1 MLMILENME
10 KDIIFIDTNVFVSEH
25 YFLEGNR
32 INKLL
37 ELAEEGYINILWPE
51 IAYNEV
57 KSHIVRDMS
66 LAFKYV
72 CCKDNRV
79 LRNHPAFVEYCKN
92 GKDSVCK
99 IALQLLESFKVK
111 SHAFIIPTTYCDNV
125 GEVFDKYFSK
135 KKPFGIEKKKDEF
148 PDAFIIQ
155 SLEKYCKKNSLNQK
169 IKVLTT
175 DRDYVDSSSYLTI
188 VRDYGKYISEKL
200 ATKEEFDQLYEEMN
214 IEASFFKNH
223 WQEEI
228 EKILN
233 IEDTYSEYCNYGE
246 VSFIEVECCD
256 IDLDCRDLYILN
268 NEENAIIFDVYP
280 TVNFS
285 VKIIYHDTSE
295 AWYDKE
301 YDEWYGDEWKE
312 DTLNLSVP
320 FESTI
325 RFDKTNTFLSISN
338 SDYSAIIDDIS
349 QYR

>member
-1 MLMILENME
+1 ME
-10 KDIIFIDTNVFVSEH
+10 KDIVFIDTNVFVSEH

-72 CCKDNRV
+72 CGKEFRV

-92 GKDSVCK
+92 GTDSVCK

-111 SHAFIIPTTYCDNV
+111 SHAFIILTSYCDNV

-135 KKPFGIEKKKDEF
+135 KKPFGVEKKKDEF

-155 SLEKYCKKNSLNQK
+155 SLENYCKKNSLKQK
-169 IKVLTT
+169 IMVLTT
-175 DRDYVDSSSYLTI
+175 DRDYIDSSPYLTI
-188 VRDYGKYISEKL
+188 VRDYEKYISDKL
-200 ATKEEFDQLYEEMN
+200 ATKEEFDQLYVEMN
-214 IEASFFKNH
+214 IEESLFKDL
-223 WQEEI
+223 WLDEI
-228 EKILN
+228 DQILN
-233 IEDTYSEYCNYGE
+233 DEKTYFEYCNYDE
-246 VSFIEVECCD
+246 ISEVEVVYCN
-256 IDLDCRDLYILN
+256 IDVDCRNLYVLN
-268 NEENAIIFDVYP
+268 NDENAIIFDVYP
-280 TVNFS
+280 ITNFS
-285 VKIIYHDTSE
+285 VRIVFHDTSE

-301 YDEWYGDEWKE
+301 YDEWYGDEWKV
-312 DTLNLSVP
+312 DTLNLSVQ
-320 FESTI
+320 FKSTI
-325 RFDKTNTFLSISN
+325 CFDKTNNFLSISN